1 MEGHRDGKSPE
12 WISVD
17 SRVLGRQDNSIVNY
31 KAPLENPLRIV
42 LSGNQSHDLGIY
54 MRTPGNDL
62 ELITGLL
69 YNEGIINGNEDI
81 ISIDIHDEVATVLL
95 RDVNAEI
102 YFTQR

>member
-1 MEGHRDGKSPE
+1 MEGHRDGKSPT

-17 SRVLGRQDNSIVNY
+17 SRVLGREDNSIANY

-42 LSGNQSHDLGIY
+42 LSGNQTHDLGIY

-69 YNEGIINGNEDI
+69 FNEGVINGHEDI
-81 ISIDIHDEVATVLL
+81 ILSLIH
-95 RDVNAEI
+95 I
-102 YFTQR
+102 